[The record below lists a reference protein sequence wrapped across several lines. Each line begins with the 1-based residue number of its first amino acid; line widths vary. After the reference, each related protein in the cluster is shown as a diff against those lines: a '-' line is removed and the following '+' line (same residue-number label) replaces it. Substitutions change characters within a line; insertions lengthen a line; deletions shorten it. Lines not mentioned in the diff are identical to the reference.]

1 MCQADPV
8 TNDKPQDVRR
18 TAGWLPADQADL
30 EQWLRGHRDRALSRP
45 RRRLHPV
52 VEEFR
57 ELIAS
62 DPVLRMAV
70 TRMVDQVPRRDY
82 HDRHVESVDQLVV
95 LIDEVLTVA
104 PQYGESTMVMLPLAA
119 ILDWT
124 MATPAGY
131 AVYRDERVNRWLARL
146 LGVWSQFLS
155 GPDSRYV
162 LNDSPAGWLGAPA
175 RAAIGLEQ
183 FQHDPSAE
191 FCGFTSWNDFFTRRL
206 RHGVRPVAD
215 PDDSDVIANACESTP
230 YRIAR
235 NVSELTRFWLKGQ
248 PYSLHDMLAGDAA
261 VTDFVGG
268 TVYQA
273 FLSAID
279 YHRWHSPVSGTVLRA
294 YTVAGTYFSE
304 ADSEGS
310 DADTA
315 PDSQAYL
322 AHVSAR
328 AIILIEADS
337 PALGVVAFVGVGM
350 LEVSSCIIDP
360 AVRPGRHLNKGDELG
375 YFQFGGSTHCLVFQ
389 PGAVGEFALAAIPQ
403 PKENQTTVPVRS
415 ALARAASGHRG
426 GAR

>member
-1 MCQADPV
+1 MCQADVV
-8 TNDKPQDVRR
+8 TNDERRSDVRR
-18 TAGWLPADQADL
+18 TAGWLPTDQADL
-30 EQWLRGHRDRALSRP
+30 EQWLRGHRERALSRP
-45 RRRLHPV
+45 RRTLHPV
-52 VEEFR
+52 VEEFG

-62 DPVLRMAV
+62 DPVLRMGV
-70 TRMVDQVPRRDY
+70 TRMIDQVPRRY
-82 HDRHVESVDQLVV
+82 YRERHVEDVDQLLV

-146 LGVWSQFLS
+146 LGVWSDFLS

-162 LNDSPAGWLGAPA
+162 LDDSPSGWLGAPA

-183 FQHDPSAE
+183 FQHDPSAD

-206 RHGVRPVAD
+206 RDGVRPVAD
-215 PDDSDVIANACESTP
+215 PGDDDVIVNACESTP
-230 YRIAR
+230 YRIAT
-235 NVSELTRFWLKGQ
+235 NVGELTRFWLKGQ
-248 PYSLHDMLAGDAA
+248 SYSLHDMLAGDAA
-261 VTDFVGG
+261 VADFVGG

-294 YTVAGTYFSE
+294 YTVAGTYFPE

-322 AHVSAR
+322 AHVSTR
-328 AIILIEADS
+328 AIILIEADA
-337 PALGVVAFVGVGM
+337 PGLGVIAFVGVGM

-360 AVRPGRHLNKGDELG
+360 AVRPGQHLNKGAELG
-375 YFQFGGSTHCLVFQ
+375 YFQYGGSTHCLVFQ

-403 PKENQTTVPVRS
+403 PEENKTTVPVRA
-415 ALARAASGHRG
+415 ALARAASG
-426 GAR
+426 